1 MEGTTSSGLR
11 RRTNRASDLLYLALS
26 VTLVTVVFQL
36 WSFMV
41 RGAFHSHDTA
51 AVLAASFFPVA
62 ALSMYTRL
70 ALGMGPMLIQLGALA
85 VAVQTLPSS
94 MPAPGL
100 TTLVAG
106 VVGALGVA
114 MPTGRGTIVKAG
126 VWAGAAAAAVSAAA
140 AMPGGNIA
148 AVMAAVLG
156 SLVGGVLSAGA
167 VLAASPFMER
177 VFRQATTL
185 TLLEA
190 LSYDHPLLRRL
201 MTKAPGTFLHSTN
214 LAVLTDAA
222 ARAIGADTLTVRV
235 GALFHDVGKTAA
247 PEHFVEN
254 QDDDGPDHL
263 STAERARVLRAHVTD
278 GVALIQEYRLGDR
291 VAEFVREHH
300 GTSKMRSLIERAR
313 RDGAINPAMLRYPGP
328 RPQSKETALL
338 MIADQLEA
346 AARSTSLPTLESCVG
361 LARKTAERIKAEGQ
375 LAESGLSQD
384 EIESAVLAFAG
395 VLHAIHHRR
404 FGYPE
409 PQVTR
414 PRARVM
420 A

>member
-1 MEGTTSSGLR
+1 
-11 RRTNRASDLLYLALS
+11 
-26 VTLVTVVFQL
+26 
-36 WSFMV
+36 
-41 RGAFHSHDTA
+41 
-51 AVLAASFFPVA
+51 
-62 ALSMYTRL
+62 
-70 ALGMGPMLIQLGALA
+70 
-85 VAVQTLPSS
+85 
-94 MPAPGL
+94 
-100 TTLVAG
+100 
-106 VVGALGVA
+106 
-114 MPTGRGTIVKAG
+114 MPTGRGTLVKAG
-126 VWAGAAAAAVSAAA
+126 VWGGAAAAVVSAAA
-140 AMPGGNIA
+140 ALPDGA
-148 AVMAAVLG
+148 LSTVVAAVLG

-167 VLAASPFMER
+167 VLAASPFTER
-177 VFRQATTL
+177 LFHQATTL

-222 ARAIGADTLTVRV
+222 ARSIGADTLVVRV
-235 GALFHDVGKTAA
+235 GALFHDIGKTAA

-278 GVALIQEYRLGDR
+278 GVALVHEYRLGDR

-300 GTSKMRSLIERAR
+300 GTTKMRSLVERAR
-313 RDGAINPAMLRYPGP
+313 RDGTIDQAMLRYPGP

-338 MIADQLEA
+338 MMADQIEA
-346 AARSTSLPTLESCVG
+346 SARSTPLPTLESCVA
-361 LARKTAERIKAEGQ
+361 LARKTADRIKGEGQ

-384 EIESAVLAFAG
+384 EIERAVLAFGG
-395 VLHAIHHRR
+395 VLHAIYHRR

-409 PQVTR
+409 PQVAR
-414 PRARVM
+414 PRARM

>member
-1 MEGTTSSGLR
+1 M
-11 RRTNRASDLLYLALS
+11 
-26 VTLVTVVFQL
+26 
-36 WSFMV
+36 
-41 RGAFHSHDTA
+41 
-51 AVLAASFFPVA
+51 
-62 ALSMYTRL
+62 
-70 ALGMGPMLIQLGALA
+70 I
-85 VAVQTLPSS
+85 
-94 MPAPGL
+94 
-100 TTLVAG
+100 
-106 VVGALGVA
+106 
-114 MPTGRGTIVKAG
+114 
-126 VWAGAAAAAVSAAA
+126 
-140 AMPGGNIA
+140 
-148 AVMAAVLG
+148 AAVLG
-156 SLVGGVLSAGA
+156 SLVGGVLGAGA
-167 VLAASPFMER
+167 VLAASPLMER
-177 VFRQATTL
+177 LFRQATTL

-222 ARAIGADTLTVRV
+222 ARAIGADPLTVRV

-254 QDDDGPDHL
+254 QDDEGPDHL

-278 GVALIQEYRLGDR
+278 GVALIHEYRLGER

-313 RDGAINPAMLRYPGP
+313 RDGTTDPAMLRYPGP

-346 AARSTSLPTLESCVG
+346 AARSTPLQTLESCVA

-375 LAESGLSQD
+375 LAESGLSHD

-404 FGYPE
+404 FSYPE
-409 PQVTR
+409 PQVAR